1 MNYLNAS
8 FIILLIIVFITLNLK
23 INKRNKKLLRL
34 ENDIN
39 KKIELKFKSY
49 HYFFKSVKYLYEHL
63 TPKTLSVYLYKYN
76 DNLKNTI
83 LKFVYQLKRNNSDTD
98 VIFIGEN
105 DNIPITNIETLTK
118 LYYDNNNIMIID
130 DIEKLSK
137 YDNGLYEYLLKK
149 EMYKL
154 YIVNIYDFDSYINKE
169 KSKPIGFF
177 ALTYKNKTLNQT
189 EEDILITQSMK
200 MSFILND
207 ILK

>member
-1 MNYLNAS
+1 MNYFNAG

-23 INKRNKKLLRL
+23 INKRNKKLLKL
-34 ENDIN
+34 ENEIIRKRD
-39 KKIELKFKSY
+39 LKFKSY
-49 HYFFKSVKYLYEHL
+49 HYFFKSAKSLYEHL
-63 TPKTLSVYLYKYN
+63 APKTLSVYLYKFN
-76 DNLKNTI
+76 DNLNNTI

-105 DNIPITNIETLTK
+105 DNIPITNIEALTK
-118 LYYDNNNIMIID
+118 LYYDNNNNIMIID

-149 EMYKL
+149 EMHKL

-177 ALTYKNKTLNQT
+177 ALTYKNKTLNQQRK
-189 EEDILITQSMK
+189 I
-200 MSFILND
+200 F
-207 ILK
+207 